1 MCNWTDTCYFIGWSG
16 EEKFQVGGTISRRAI
31 AMILAISNVGIEK
44 MLSHFLTQ

>member
-1 MCNWTDTCYFIGWSG
+1 MCNWTDPCYSIGWSG
-16 EEKFQVGGTISRRAI
+16 EEKFQVGGTISRRPM